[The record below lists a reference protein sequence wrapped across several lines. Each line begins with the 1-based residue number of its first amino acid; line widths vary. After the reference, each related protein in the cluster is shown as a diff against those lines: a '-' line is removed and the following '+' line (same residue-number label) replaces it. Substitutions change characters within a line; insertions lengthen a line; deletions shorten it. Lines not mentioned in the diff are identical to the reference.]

1 MTRLALIADLH
12 FGRERKVLLPHLLTA
27 IHAAQPDYVVIAG
40 DFVQRARPS
49 HFRPARAFVDQLQAP
64 WIAVPGNH
72 DIPLY
77 NIASRLL
84 WPRAA
89 YRRHIATQT
98 EPLIQTD
105 TATLI
110 GIDTTDPLRVQRG
123 RISDAQID
131 HVCTT
136 IRQDDGRLPVIIAHH
151 PFHQNPEVEK
161 KLMRGAARALEA
173 WSDCGPHVIL
183 SGHLHSFLVEPFVTR
198 KGAGQTLQIHCGS
211 STSTR
216 HRGNPNDLAILDIKG
231 SEIAIT
237 RQTFDPAQGFT
248 PQAHY
253 AYAVTPSGWKVQT
266 DPPTDPL

>member
-27 IHAAQPDYVVIAG
+27 IQAARPDYVVIAG
-40 DFVQRARPS
+40 DFVQRARGA
-49 HFRPARAFVDQLQAP
+49 HFRPARAFLDQLHAP

-77 NIASRLL
+77 NIASRML

-89 YRRHIATQT
+89 YKRHIATQT
-98 EPLIQTD
+98 EPFIQTD

-110 GIDTTDPLRVQRG
+110 GIDTTDPMRVQRG
-123 RISDAQID
+123 RISHAQIER
-131 HVCTT
+131 VCAT
-136 IRQDDGRLPVIIAHH
+136 IKEDDGRLPVIIAHH
-151 PFHQNPEVEK
+151 PFHQDPEVEK
-161 KLMRGAARALEA
+161 KLLRGADRALEA
-173 WSDCGPHVIL
+173 WSDCGPHIIL

-198 KGAGQTLQIHCGS
+198 RGAGQTLQIHCGS

-216 HRGNPNDLAILDIKG
+216 HRGNPNDLAILDITG
-231 SEIAIT
+231 SDVDIS

-248 PQAHY
+248 EHANY
-253 AYAVTPSGWKVQT
+253 AYAVTPTGWQVKAM
-266 DPPTDPL
+266 P